1 MKKLLTL
8 ITIVFSFTLL
18 SFTAAAKNQVIN
30 IDADII
36 INDDGS
42 ADIYQTW
49 QCNFSQDTEVY
60 YFFPDEGR
68 YEISNL
74 VVISG
79 NVAIHIVCQAG
90 YNKNCQ
96 RQVHP

>member
-68 YEISNL
+68 YEISYL
-74 VVISG
+74 VVWDEDITYETVNDWDTSLSFS
-79 NVAIHIVCQAG
+79 
-90 YNKNCQ
+90 K
-96 RQVHP
+96 